1 LDGGVGHPA
10 KYQNRSH
17 LTNRQR
23 HNRYLSGEEGR
34 DQRPDRAKIRLGRR
48 LFAARPKNLNPAEAM
63 KLIVLR
69 RVD

>member
-1 LDGGVGHPA
+1 VGHLV
-10 KYQNRSH
+10 KNRSRSH
-17 LTNRQR
+17 QKNRQHR
-23 HNRYLSGEEGR
+23 NRNLGGAEGR

-69 RVD
+69 R